1 MPFLTG
7 SVTYTRF
14 AVRGPKPGLFDDE
27 HLERLRAHALA
38 KGTPLAADGVLAGW
52 AAGGH
57 VLDDQF
63 TERKNVYPDHLLW
76 DFWTETNRPPAE
88 LFKAYYETDLKAL
101 SANNPSGFPSAKQ
114 KREAKESARDRLE
127 EEAKDGRFKKR
138 RCVPVLWD
146 AIRNE
151 VLVGTCSA
159 ATLDRFTALF
169 HRTFGERLGRKPNEE
184 VLAERAAAALA
195 TDMNPEARDA
205 ELSRFTAGTPEG
217 ADCRW
222 APFSDRP
229 DFLGNEFLLWLWFKG
244 SEECDTVRVKDGTDV
259 TWLFSGGIRLE
270 HPTSSDNDTIN
281 AASAVRKP
289 QALRA
294 AQAGY
299 LPRKAALT
307 LVRQNQPFAC
317 KLTAETLA
325 VSGLKLP
332 KPDDAVTDARA
343 KAEDRLG
350 TLRDFVE
357 TLDLL
362 YHHFLGLRL
371 SSLWTSESAD
381 MTEWLRQPAGQ
392 RVAA

>member
-1 MPFLTG
+1 MPSFLTG
-7 SVTYTRF
+7 SVTFTRF
-14 AVRGPKPGLFDDE
+14 AVRGPKPGLFDDG
-27 HLERLRAHALA
+27 HLNLLRAHALGQ
-38 KGTPLAADGVLAGW
+38 GTPLAADGVVCGW

-63 TERKNVYPDHLLW
+63 SELKNVYPDHLLW
-76 DFWTETNRPPAE
+76 DFWTETNRPPVE

-101 SANNPSGFPSAKQ
+101 SAGNPSGFPSARQ

-127 EEAKDGRFKKR
+127 EEARDGRFKKR
-138 RCVPVLWD
+138 KCVPVLWD

-151 VLVGTCSA
+151 VLAGTTSA
-159 ATLDRFTALF
+159 AVLDRFLSLF
-169 HRTFGERLGRKPNEE
+169 HRTFGERLGRRPEE
-184 VLAERAAAALA
+184 EALTDRSAAALA
-195 TDMNPEARDA
+195 TDMNPEAREA
-205 ELSRFTAGTPEG
+205 ELSRFTTGTAEG

-222 APFSDRP
+222 ATFRDRP
-229 DFLGNEFLLWLWFKG
+229 DFLGNEFLLWLWFQG
-244 SEECDTVRVKDGTDV
+244 SRGTDTVRVYDGSEV
-259 TWLFSGGIRLE
+259 TWMFSGGIRLE

-307 LVRQNQPFAC
+307 LARHDDVHSC
-317 KLTAETLA
+317 KLNAETLA
-325 VSGLKLP
+325 VSALKLP

-343 KAEDRLG
+343 RAEDRLG
-350 TLRDFVE
+350 HLRDFVE

-371 SSLWTSESAD
+371 SAGWASERGD
-381 MTEWLRQPAGQ
+381 MVEWLDRANQ
-392 RVAA
+392 RAAV